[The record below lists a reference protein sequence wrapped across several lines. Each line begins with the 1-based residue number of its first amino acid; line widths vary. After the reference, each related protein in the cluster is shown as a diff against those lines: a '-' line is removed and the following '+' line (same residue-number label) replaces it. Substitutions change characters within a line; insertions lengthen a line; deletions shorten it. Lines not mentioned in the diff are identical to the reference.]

1 MKNSESVSVHWLKSC
16 TVTFEAATIENLNNI
31 PIPAYYLRIP
41 IHFKYCRLNHI
52 LSQNV
57 DGLGTRLISIVPIGT
72 GFESGL
78 ILNRY
83 ILRPRRFVRI
93 APASPRFSKIYCRTS
108 ISGVFFAKKK
118 FQD

>member
-16 TVTFEAATIENLNNI
+16 TVTFEAATIENNI
-31 PIPAYYLRIP
+31 PIPAYCLRIP

-72 GFESGL
+72 GFESDM
-78 ILNRY
+78 ILNRH
-83 ILRPRRFVRI
+83 ILRPR
-93 APASPRFSKIYCRTS
+93 
-108 ISGVFFAKKK
+108 
-118 FQD
+118 